1 MLKTVSTLILATV
14 LWVKSLQNFTKVFL
28 KRMTMTSMTLTTRA
42 AVVLWWPLLAS
53 YSKTPKVL
61 RSSGLQSDLPDHPN
75 LLNKPKILTL
85 NFDLHGCHDLPDT
98 PDLHDLSNQIAI
110 IILLYQLTAA

>member
-1 MLKTVSTLILATV
+1 MLKTVLTFILATI
-14 LWVKSLQNFTKVFL
+14 LWVKTLQDFTKVSL
-28 KRMTMTSMTLTTRA
+28 KRVTMTSMTLTTIS
-42 AVVLWWPLLAS
+42 AVVLWWPFLAS

-75 LLNKPKILTL
+75 LPDKPEILTL
-85 NFDLHGCHDLPDT
+85 NFDLHGHPDLPDI

-110 IILLYQLTAA
+110 IILL